1 MSSSGLTLPLI
12 AQLLVLGTCGGI
24 MAGLLGVGGGMVLVP
39 FLTAMLKSMGV
50 PLDVAVK
57 MGIATGMATIVFT
70 SISSQLSHHRRG
82 AVRWDFVR
90 HIAPGILLGAILASL
105 GVFTVLKGKWLA
117 LVFGVFVIF
126 SATQMLLNRQPKA
139 SRTMPGPVGRAGV
152 GTGIGFLSGLVGA
165 GGGFI
170 SVPFMT
176 WCNVPMHQAVGTSA
190 ALGLPIALFNSIGYS
205 ISGSGVADR
214 PDYTLGYIWLP
225 ALLALASCSI
235 LTAPIGAK
243 LAHSLDVKPLK
254 RIFALLL
261 YALAFYMLYQAWA
274 AWALPLA

>member
-1 MSSSGLTLPLI
+1 MLDLI
-12 AQLLVLGTCGGI
+12 LILQLLGLGAAGGL

-39 FLTAMLKSMGV
+39 FLTAMLSSRGV

-70 SISSQLSHHRRG
+70 SISSQRAHHQRG

-90 HIAPGILLGAILASL
+90 SIAPGIMLGAALASL
-105 GVFTVLKGKWLA
+105 GVFSLLKGQSLA
-117 LVFGVFVIF
+117 LVFAVFVAF
-126 SATQMLLNRQPKA
+126 SATQMMLGRQPKA
-139 SRTMPGPVGRAGV
+139 GRTMPGTPGRVAA

-190 ALGLPIALFNSIGYS
+190 ALGLPIALFNSVGYI
-205 ISGSGVADR
+205 ISGWSVAGR
-214 PDYTLGYIWLP
+214 PEYALGYIWLP
-225 ALLALASCSI
+225 ALLTLVSCSV
-235 LTAPIGAK
+235 LTAPIGAR
-243 LAHSLDVKPLK
+243 LAHALDVRPLK
-254 RIFALLL
+254 RIFAIML
-261 YALAFYMLYQAWA
+261 YALAAYMLYKGISH
-274 AWALPLA
+274 

>member
-1 MSSSGLTLPLI
+1 MLDMYLI
-12 AQLLVLGTCGGI
+12 AELLLLGAGGGL

-39 FLTAMLKSMGV
+39 FLTAMLAARGV

-70 SISSQLSHHRRG
+70 SISSQRAHHRRG

-90 HIAPGILLGAILASL
+90 SIAPGILIGALLASL
-105 GVFTVLKGKWLA
+105 GVFSLLKGKWLA
-117 LVFGVFVIF
+117 LVFGVFVAF
-126 SATQMLLNRQPKA
+126 SATQMILNRQPKA
-139 SRTMPGPVGRAGV
+139 SRTMPGTAGRVAA
-152 GTGIGFLSGLVGA
+152 GTGIGFCSGLVGA

-190 ALGLPIALFNSIGYS
+190 ALGLPIALFNSMGYI
-205 ISGSGVADR
+205 ISGWALPAR
-214 PDYTLGYIWLP
+214 PEYSLGYIWLP
-225 ALLALASCSI
+225 ALACLVSCSV
-235 LTAPIGAK
+235 LTAPVGAR
-243 LAHSLDVKPLK
+243 LAHALDVAPLK

-261 YALAFYMLYQAWA
+261 YGLAAYMLYKGLQA
-274 AWALPLA
+274 

>member
-1 MSSSGLTLPLI
+1 MLDLPLI
-12 AQLLVLGTCGGI
+12 AQLMALGAAGGL

-39 FLTAMLKSMGV
+39 FITAMLGARGV
-50 PLDVAVK
+50 PLEISVK

-90 HIAPGILLGAILASL
+90 SIAPGILIGAALASL
-105 GVFTVLKGKWLA
+105 GVFSLLKGQWLA
-117 LVFGVFVIF
+117 LIFGIFVAF
-126 SATQMLLNRQPKA
+126 SATQMLLGKQPKA
-139 SRTMPGPVGRAGV
+139 QRTMPGLGGRLAV

-176 WCNVPMHQAVGTSA
+176 WCNVAMHQAVGTSA
-190 ALGLPIALFNSIGYS
+190 AIGLPIALFNSIGYA
-205 ISGSGVADR
+205 ISGAGLPGR
-214 PDYTLGYIWLP
+214 PEYALGYIWLP
-225 ALLALASCSI
+225 ALLTLVSCSV
-235 LTAPIGAK
+235 LTAPLGAR
-243 LAHSLDVKPLK
+243 LAHALDVQPLK

-261 YALAFYMLYQAWA
+261 YALAAYMFWKGLQH
-274 AWALPLA
+274 

>member
-1 MSSSGLTLPLI
+1 MLSLELI
-12 AQLLVLGTCGGI
+12 AQLLVLGAAGGL

-39 FLTAMLKSMGV
+39 FLTAMLTHRGV

-70 SISSQLSHHRRG
+70 SISSQRAHHLRG
-82 AVRWDFVR
+82 AVRWDYVR
-90 HIAPGILLGAILASL
+90 SIAPGILLGALLASL
-105 GVFTVLKGKWLA
+105 GVFSLLKGQWLA
-117 LVFGVFVIF
+117 LIFGVFVLF
-126 SATQMLLNRQPKA
+126 SATQMLLGRQPKA
-139 SRTMPGPVGRAGV
+139 GRTMPGTTGRVAA

-190 ALGLPIALFNSIGYS
+190 ALGLPIALFNGIGYA
-205 ISGSGVADR
+205 ISGWGLASR
-214 PDYTLGYIWLP
+214 PDYSLGYIWLP
-225 ALLALASCSI
+225 ALFTLASCSV
-235 LTAPIGAK
+235 LTAPVGAR
-243 LAHSLDVKPLK
+243 LAHALNVRPLK

-261 YALAFYMLYQAWA
+261 YVLAAYMFYKGVTQTNA
-274 AWALPLA
+274 